1 MFLEKIRE
9 ENTWIPA
16 NNLMGC
22 KEVSRWWARCK
33 CGAEVFLV
41 DSMDNDCE
49 ACGRIYNM
57 SGQEVKCY
65 ARDVDWFDAG
75 EVYDDGEDW

>member
-41 DSMDNDCE
+41 DSMDND
-49 ACGRIYNM
+49 
-57 SGQEVKCY
+57 
-65 ARDVDWFDAG
+65 
-75 EVYDDGEDW
+75 